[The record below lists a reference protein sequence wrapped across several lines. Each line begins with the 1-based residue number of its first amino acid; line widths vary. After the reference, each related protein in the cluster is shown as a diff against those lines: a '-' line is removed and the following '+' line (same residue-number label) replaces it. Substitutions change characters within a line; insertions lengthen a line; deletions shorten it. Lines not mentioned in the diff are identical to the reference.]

1 MHIITLKYTLSIDYI
16 VRNFTSM
23 IEARVKPLFMTE
35 LEAEAQRQR
44 NLATAP
50 TVGTSVPAL
59 TIPIAASSVT
69 NVQFGT
75 TGIRFT
81 TGISLAITGE
91 VADSDTTA
99 VAANEVKSAIT
110 YI

>member
-44 NLATAP
+44 NLAEQQ
-50 TVGTSVPAL
+50 VEQVIQSSREVL
-59 TIPIAASSVT
+59 VETI
-69 NVQFGT
+69 
-75 TGIRFT
+75 
-81 TGISLAITGE
+81 
-91 VADSDTTA
+91 
-99 VAANEVKSAIT
+99 
-110 YI
+110 